1 MVGFQDTIKKLL
13 LPLVV
18 KFQGSLPQ
26 RIKNDITKLM
36 EALKKKKNGDAEYAS
51 LYEGEQFPQE
61 NEIDPVFIMCQ
72 YIIENYKCIDALD
85 QTKKQF

>member
-1 MVGFQDTIKKLL
+1 
-13 LPLVV
+13 
-18 KFQGSLPQ
+18 
-26 RIKNDITKLM
+26 M